1 MHLICRQV
9 GRCVEAIFEPVCP
22 HFSWTGKT
30 SVSKALRENQLGT
43 AVITKGPCLSLF
55 SSSPFQA
62 EFPELVS
69 RGEGMVQTLR
79 QFRFNALT
87 PTRAQPGGDG
97 GGKPGS
103 FSPLPHSESPK
114 RRCSGLVSEAFF
126 FFFLVETFK
135 SNRCSAH
142 GNRIPRFSGTFLKVG
157 ACCGVWL
164 NFWE

>member
-1 MHLICRQV
+1 MHLIPRQV

-62 EFPELVS
+62 EFPGAGVTGWRDGPDPLA
-69 RGEGMVQTLR
+69 VQVQRPDTHPCP
-79 QFRFNALT
+79 AWWGWGW
-87 PTRAQPGGDG
+87 AAWV
-97 GGKPGS
+97 
-103 FSPLPHSESPK
+103 PLPTASFRVTQEEML
-114 RRCSGLVSEAFF
+114 RAGFEA

-142 GNRIPRFSGTFLKVG
+142 GNQIPRFSGTFLKVG

>member
-22 HFSWTGKT
+22 YFSWTGKT

-126 FFFLVETFK
+126 FFFWWKHSNPIGAVHMGTESPGSQALFWKSELVVVF
-135 SNRCSAH
+135 
-142 GNRIPRFSGTFLKVG
+142 G
-157 ACCGVWL
+157 
-164 NFWE
+164 